1 MRKIR
6 TITTV
11 CLLTGLALSGCGRQS
26 QITYESTRLE
36 AMAEDLQENAQAD
49 SFAKELC
56 VVTGTEGRSGGRFWG
71 GHKRGDFPE
80 KSF

>member
-1 MRKIR
+1 
-6 TITTV
+6 
-11 CLLTGLALSGCGRQS
+11 
-26 QITYESTRLE
+26 
-36 AMAEDLQENAQAD
+36 MAEDLQENAQAD

-56 VVTGTEGRSGGRFWG
+56 VVIGTEGEADAFVTAEAAAVFWG